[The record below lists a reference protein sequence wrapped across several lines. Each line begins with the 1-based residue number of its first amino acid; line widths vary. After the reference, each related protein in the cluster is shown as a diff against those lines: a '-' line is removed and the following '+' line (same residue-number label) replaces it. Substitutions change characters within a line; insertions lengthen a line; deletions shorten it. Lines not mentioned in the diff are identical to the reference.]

1 MLLIRSVKITD
12 THSPYNGQI
21 KDILVENGQISQIAD
36 HIEAANAQVLEGE
49 NWHISPGWVDMRVHA
64 YDPGYEQK
72 EDLRSA
78 CAAAAVGGFTDIAVL
93 PNAKPALDSKD
104 TLVYVKHRALGQVVN
119 VHPIG
124 AVTKSCEGKD
134 FTEMIDLS
142 HAGAVAFSDGSHPI
156 YNTHIL
162 LKSLQYLQQV
172 DRVLMNRPE
181 DYDLTVFGQMNE
193 GEVSTLLGMR
203 GIPTI
208 AEELMVM
215 RDLKML
221 EYMGIKSEA
230 PLLHFSTISTA
241 TTVGLIR
248 AAKAKGYPVSCD
260 VAAHQIAF
268 DDSALLNFDTNY
280 KVNPPFR
287 AQSDI
292 EAIWEGLA
300 DGTIDAV
307 VSDHN
312 PQDEESKNLEFDLA
326 EFGIIGLETAFAVL
340 NTYNT
345 QVPLDQLI
353 GKLTHQPRAILRL
366 PSVAISEANVA
377 NFTIFNPDL
386 EWIFKET
393 RSKSK
398 NSPFFGTQFKG
409 KTVYVINQGLV
420 EKCG

>member
-1 MLLIRSVKITD
+1 
-12 THSPYNGQI
+12 
-21 KDILVENGQISQIAD
+21 
-36 HIEAANAQVLEGE
+36 
-49 NWHISPGWVDMRVHA
+49 
-64 YDPGYEQK
+64 
-72 EDLRSA
+72 
-78 CAAAAVGGFTDIAVL
+78 
-93 PNAKPALDSKD
+93 
-104 TLVYVKHRALGQVVN
+104 
-119 VHPIG
+119 
-124 AVTKSCEGKD
+124 
-134 FTEMIDLS
+134 
-142 HAGAVAFSDGSHPI
+142 
-156 YNTHIL
+156 
-162 LKSLQYLQQV
+162 
-172 DRVLMNRPE
+172 
-181 DYDLTVFGQMNE
+181 
-193 GEVSTLLGMR
+193 
-203 GIPTI
+203 
-208 AEELMVM
+208 
-215 RDLKML
+215 
-221 EYMGIKSEA
+221 MGIKSEA

-241 TTVGLIR
+241 TTVELIR

-409 KTVYVINQGLV
+409 KAVYVINQGLV

>member
-1 MLLIRSVKITD
+1 MLLIRSVKIID
-12 THSPYNGQI
+12 SHSPYNGQI
-21 KDILVENGQISQIAD
+21 QDILVENGQITQIAP
-36 HIEAANAQVLEGE
+36 HIDAPNAQVLEGD

-64 YDPGYEQK
+64 YDPGLEHK
-72 EDLRSA
+72 EDLGSA
-78 CAAAAVGGFTDIAVL
+78 CAAAVAGGFTDIAVL
-93 PNAKPALDSKD
+93 PNTKPALDSKD
-104 TLVYVKHRALGQVVN
+104 TLVYVKHKAYGQVVE

-142 HAGAVAFSDGSHPI
+142 KAGAVAFSDGSHPL

-172 DRVLMNRPE
+172 NRVLMNRPE

-193 GEVSTLLGMR
+193 GETSTLLGMR

-221 EYMGIKSEA
+221 EYMGVKSEV

-241 TTVGLIR
+241 TTVALIR

-268 DDSALLNFDTNY
+268 DDTVLVGFDTNY

-292 EAIWEGLA
+292 QAIWEGLA

-307 VSDHN
+307 VSDHH

-340 NTYNT
+340 NTHNR
-345 QVPLDQLI
+345 QLPLDQLV
-353 GKLTHQPRAILRL
+353 GKLTHHPRTILRL
-366 PSVAISEANVA
+366 PSVSVEEGSVA

-386 EWIFKET
+386 EWIFKGT

-409 KTVYVINQGLV
+409 KAVYVINRGLV